1 MTIEGWKPADPP
13 AGPEAVSPVTVP
25 LGMVAVVGLVAVD
38 TVTGGLLSFLDAI
51 PGGGGGGGD
60 DDGPPLLPPPPD
72 GTAAPSRRGA
82 ATVVCTR
89 CARAVPYHSMALN
102 EHGYFCPRCG
112 PSQPA

>member
-13 AGPEAVSPVTVP
+13 AGPEAVSPVTVA
-25 LGMVAVVGLVAVD
+25 LGMVAVVGLVAID

-51 PGGGGGGGD
+51 PGGGAD
-60 DDGPPLLPPPPD
+60 ADPPVVPPPPD
-72 GTAAPSRRGA
+72 GTAAPSRRVDG
-82 ATVVCTR
+82 TVACTR